1 MRPTLRIAV
10 VGVIFI
16 GLFATL
22 LLRMWFLQV
31 SAIETSLI
39 AAETQ
44 QLRTVTI
51 EAPRGDVYA
60 ADGTELMAGT
70 VAELRLVVDRALVP
84 LEREEELI
92 QNLAALLG
100 VPASEI
106 RATFDER
113 GSGARFPIGGEVSEA
128 TALFA
133 LEHIEDF
140 PGVVLEPMP
149 VRIYPLGE
157 TAAHIVGYIG
167 APSDQDLRRPEI
179 DQNDRVGKFG
189 VEREYDRLLRGSPG
203 SITYRIN
210 ARGEV
215 LGVVE
220 EIPPTP
226 GGTVITTIDMDV
238 QGVLENALS
247 TGSRLARREGEP
259 VVRAAGI
266 VLDAT
271 DGSVVAMASVPS
283 FDPGLFAD
291 GRITDEEWETIS
303 ASAALNNFA
312 IQGLYPPASAFKV
325 VPYTLA
331 IEEGI
336 YPQLENVYLDENKV
350 ASYRA
355 RLDPADPTSFY
366 ADGVLLF
373 PETPPLADWT
383 CGALVGELPDLVCSL
398 GGHGLVNIHS
408 ALYRSVNQYF
418 WGIALEIWNR
428 RSDLGEDLLQE
439 WARVLGFGEPTG
451 IDLPFE
457 QAGLVPDRE
466 WFQYNQQ
473 NDTGLV
479 RSEGGWSGGDLMNVA
494 IGQGAMSVTPLQLA
508 NAYAALVNGGTLW
521 RPRVVESIRDT
532 SNEVVFT
539 NPPSTLHSF
548 EIGSGTVASLRAD
561 LNRVVT
567 DGTAAVAFNDF
578 GPGLEDVGGKTGTG
592 QTGLSYINLEGEEED
607 ITHAWFVG
615 VAPLSNPQWV
625 VAVVIEQGG
634 SGGKIAAPTARRVM
648 QFLMGGETQMTP
660 IRTGEETER

>member
-1 MRPTLRIAV
+1 MRPALRITV
-10 VGVIFI
+10 VGIAFAA
-16 GLFATL
+16 LFAVL

-31 SAIETSLI
+31 SAIESSLI

-51 EAPRGDVYA
+51 EAPRGDIYA

-70 VAELRLVVDRALVP
+70 VAQLRLVVDRALVP
-84 LEREEELI
+84 LEREEDLI

-113 GSGARFPIGGEVSEA
+113 GSGTRFPIGGAVSEA
-128 TALFA
+128 TAVFA
-133 LEHIEDF
+133 LEHIEQF
-140 PGVVLEPMP
+140 PGVVLEPVP
-149 VRIYPLGE
+149 IRTYPLGT

-167 APSDQDLRRPEI
+167 APNEEDLERPEI

-189 VEREYDRLLRGSPG
+189 VEREYDRLLRGDPG
-203 SITYRIN
+203 TITYRIN

-226 GGTVITTIDMDV
+226 GGSVITTIDMDV
-238 QGVLENALS
+238 QGVLENALT

-259 VVRAAGI
+259 VVRAAGV
-266 VLDAT
+266 VLDVT
-271 DGSVVAMASVPS
+271 DGSVIAMASEPS

-291 GRITDEEWETIS
+291 GRISEEEWAEIS
-303 ASAALNNFA
+303 ENAALNNFA

-336 YPQLENVYLDENKV
+336 YPQLENVYLDEDKV
-350 ASYRA
+350 AAYRA

-383 CGALVGELPDLVCSL
+383 CGALIGELPDLACSL

-439 WARVLGFGEPTG
+439 WTRTLGFGEVTG
-451 IDLPFE
+451 IDLSFE

-466 WFQYNQQ
+466 WFQYHQQ

-479 RSEGGWSGGDLMNVA
+479 RPEGGWSGGDLMNIA

-521 RPRVVESIRDT
+521 RPRVVESVRNT

-539 NPPSTLHSF
+539 NPPSALSTF
-548 EIGSGTVASLRAD
+548 EIAGSTVESLRID

-567 DGTAAVAFNDF
+567 DGTAAVAFEDF
-578 GPGLEDVGGKTGTG
+578 GPGLDDVGGKTGTG
-592 QTGLSYINLEGEEED
+592 QTGSSYLNLEGEEED

-615 VAPLSNPQWV
+615 VAPLSNPRWV
-625 VAVVIEQGG
+625 VAVVVEQGG

-648 QFLMGGETQMTP
+648 QYLMGGDEQMTP

>member
-1 MRPTLRIAV
+1 VRPALRITV
-10 VGVIFI
+10 VGMTFI
-16 GLFATL
+16 GLFSVL

-31 SAIETSLI
+31 SAIETSLV

-51 EAPRGDVYA
+51 EAPRGDIYA

-70 VAELRLVVDRALVP
+70 VAQLRLVVDRALVP
-84 LEREEELI
+84 ASREEELI

-100 VPASEI
+100 VPAAEI

-113 GSGARFPIGGEVSEA
+113 GSGTRFPIGDAVSEA
-128 TALFA
+128 TAVFA

-140 PGVVLEPMP
+140 PGVVLEPVP
-149 VRIYPLGE
+149 VRTYPLGE
-157 TAAHIVGYIG
+157 TVAHVVGYIG
-167 APSDQDLRRPEI
+167 APSEEDLRRPEI

-189 VEREYDRLLRGSPG
+189 VEREYDRLVRGVPG

-220 EIPPTP
+220 EVAPTP
-226 GGTVITTIDMDV
+226 GGTVITTVDMDV
-238 QGVLENALS
+238 QRVLENALT

-259 VVRAAGI
+259 VVRAAGV

-336 YPQLENVYLDENKV
+336 YPQLENVYLDEAKA

-355 RLDPADPTSFY
+355 RLDPGDPTSFY

-383 CGALVGELPDLVCSL
+383 CGALVGELPDLACSL

-428 RSDLGEDLLQE
+428 RSDIGEDLLQG
-439 WARVLGFGEPTG
+439 WARTLGFGEITG
-451 IDLPFE
+451 VDLPFE

-479 RSEGGWSGGDLMNVA
+479 RPEGGWSGGDLMNIA

-508 NAYAALVNGGTLW
+508 NAYAALANGGTLW
-521 RPRVVESIRDT
+521 RPRVVESVRDT

-539 NPPSTLHSF
+539 NPASALSTIDISAA
-548 EIGSGTVASLRAD
+548 TVESLRSD

-567 DGTAAVAFNDF
+567 DGTAAVAFQDF

-592 QTGLSYINLEGEEED
+592 QTGLSYINLEGDEED

-615 VAPLSNPQWV
+615 VAPLSNPRWV

-634 SGGKIAAPTARRVM
+634 SGGKIAAPTARRVL
-648 QFLMGGETQMTP
+648 QFLVGGEAQMTP